1 MGRWKGAIARTRI
14 TVGSRPRRGGGP
26 GLLGPERTEGVSGPV
41 THRG

>member
-14 TVGSRPRRGGGP
+14 TVGSRPRRVVA
-26 GLLGPERTEGVSGPV
+26 LACSCPERIEGVSGTV